1 MLAAKRSD
9 PNSAPGTV
17 FLVGAGPGDPG
28 LITVRGLAC
37 LRRADVVIYD
47 YLASPLLLREAP
59 ATAEIIYAGKCE
71 GRHYLPQ
78 DEINA
83 LLAAHAGAG
92 RCVVR
97 LKGGDPF
104 IFGRGG
110 EEACFLAAA
119 GIPYQV
125 VPGVTA
131 GLAAAAYAGIPLTHR
146 DYTTSLTMVTGH
158 LHSERDLDHVDWG
171 RLALGTGTLVIYM
184 GIANLA
190 EIARRL
196 VDHGRAAHT
205 PVALVRWASTPH
217 QETLTG
223 TLADIAERVATCG
236 FQPPAVI
243 IIGEVVDLRAQLRW
257 FDNRPLFGRRILV
270 TRAADQAAAMA
281 DQLAELGADPVL
293 CPTITIVPPPS
304 YAELDAEL
312 ARLAHTDYLL
322 LTSSNAVETLF
333 ARLGAAGLDAR
344 ALAGI
349 TLVTVG
355 PKTAE
360 ALAACG
366 VHADRI
372 PTEYQAEGVVALLC
386 GEVAGK
392 RILYPRA
399 ALARDLII
407 RELTAAGATV
417 AAPLAYASAVPA
429 GAAATAR
436 AALSAGLDL
445 LTFTAASTVRN
456 FAQLLDAAELT
467 RAQAIP
473 VAVIGQQTARAA
485 RELGFTVAVEPPAA
499 TLEAM
504 VAAIANYF
512 LGQQG
517 QPSTSPQPP
526 APEV

>member
-9 PNSAPGTV
+9 PISAPGTV
-17 FLVGAGPGDPG
+17 YLVGAGPGDPG

-59 ATAEIIYAGKCE
+59 ATAETVYVGKCE

-78 DEINA
+78 DDINA
-83 LLAAHAGAG
+83 LLAAHARAG

-146 DYTTSLTMVTGH
+146 AYTTSLAMVTGH

-196 VDHGRAAHT
+196 VAHGRAAHT

-223 TLADIAERVATCG
+223 TLADIAERVAACG
-236 FQPPAVI
+236 FRPPAVI
-243 IIGEVVDLRAQLRW
+243 IIGEVVDLREQLRW

-281 DQLAELGADPVL
+281 DPLAELGAAPVL

-312 ARLAHTDYLL
+312 ARLAHTDYLV
-322 LTSSNAVETLF
+322 LTSSNAVDTLF

-349 TLVTVG
+349 TLATVG

-360 ALAACG
+360 ALAGYG
-366 VHADRI
+366 VRADRV
-372 PTEYQAEGVVALLC
+372 PAEYQAEGIVAMLR

-392 RILYPRA
+392 RVLYPRA

-407 RELTAAGATV
+407 RELGEAGATV

-429 GAAATAR
+429 DAAATAR
-436 AALSAGLDL
+436 TALNAGLDL

-456 FAQLLDAAELT
+456 FARLFDAAELT

-473 VAVIGQQTARAA
+473 VAVIGQQTAAAA
-485 RELGFTVAVEPPAA
+485 RELGFTVAVEPAEA
-499 TLEAM
+499 TLDAM
-504 VAAIANYF
+504 LAAIVEYF
-512 LGQQG
+512 QTLTPEPAPG
-517 QPSTSPQPP
+517 SKHP

>member
-9 PNSAPGTV
+9 PASTPGTV
-17 FLVGAGPGDPG
+17 YLVGAGPGAPG

-47 YLASPLLLREAP
+47 YLANPLLLREAP
-59 ATAEIIYAGKCE
+59 ATAETIYVGKCE

-78 DEINA
+78 DDINA

-146 DYTTSLTMVTGH
+146 DYTTSLAMVTGH
-158 LHSERDLDHVDWG
+158 LHSERDLDHIDWE
-171 RLALGTGTLVIYM
+171 RLALGAGTLVIYM

-190 EIARRL
+190 AIARRL
-196 VDHGRAAHT
+196 IAHGRAAHT

-223 TLADIAERVATCG
+223 TLADIAERVAACG
-236 FQPPAVI
+236 FRPPAVI
-243 IIGEVVDLRAQLRW
+243 IIGQVVDLREHLRW

-270 TRAADQAAAMA
+270 TRAADQAAPLAE
-281 DQLAELGADPVL
+281 QLAELGAAPVL
-293 CPTITIVPPPS
+293 CPTIAIVPPPS

-312 ARLAHTDYLL
+312 ARLTQTDYLI
-322 LTSSNAVETLF
+322 LTSSNAVDTLF
-333 ARLGAAGLDAR
+333 ARLAAAGLDAR
-344 ALAGI
+344 ALAGV
-349 TLVTVG
+349 TVVTVG

-360 ALAACG
+360 ALAGYG
-366 VHADRI
+366 VRADRV
-372 PTEYQAEGVVALLC
+372 PDEYQAEGVVALLRD
-386 GEVAGK
+386 EVAGK

-399 ALARDLII
+399 ALARDLIV
-407 RELTAAGATV
+407 RALGEAGATV

-429 GAAATAR
+429 GAAAAARTA
-436 AALSAGLDL
+436 LHAGLDL
-445 LTFTAASTVRN
+445 LTFSAASTVRN
-456 FAQLLDAAELT
+456 FAQLLDAADLS

-485 RELGFTVAVEPPAA
+485 RELGFTVAVEPPTA

-504 VAAIANYF
+504 VAAIVNYF

-517 QPSTSPQPP
+517 QPATSPPPP